1 MRAPLSDL
9 QFDDLGAIRTRPI
22 IKTGSDMTRE
32 QQNETLWY
40 FREHAEDWKAKALSK
55 DLLRVNVIRQRNG
68 YVLHVIKGRSDVGSA
83 LDIGCGTGDLVCD
96 LARLGISA
104 TGIDFAD
111 EMIRIAR
118 HRAEQ
123 DRLAQAQF
131 HCRSIF
137 EFDLSSRRYDVISAN
152 GFIEYI
158 SPGQLQQFLELAHGA
173 LNPGGSL
180 ILGSRN
186 RLFNLFSI
194 NAFTLEEIDRGAAAL
209 LLREAVAM
217 ARGASLDE
225 LAATEAATLQDAEA
239 KHQDTG
245 VGVST
250 RFQYTPV
257 QLMGMVI
264 AEGLVVEQLYPVH
277 IHGVPPAFKERRPE
291 VHVGIATLLQEFAL
305 EGASLIPY
313 ASTFMLHARKE

>member
-1 MRAPLSDL
+1 
-9 QFDDLGAIRTRPI
+9 
-22 IKTGSDMTRE
+22 MTIE
-32 QQNETLWY
+32 QQNESLWY
-40 FREHAEDWKAKALSK
+40 FREHAEDWKNKALSR
-55 DLLRVNVIRQRNG
+55 DRQRVNVIQQRNG
-68 YVLHVIKGRSDVGSA
+68 YVLHVIKGRSDAQSV

-96 LARLGISA
+96 IARLGIAA

-118 HRAEQ
+118 HQAEE
-123 DRLAQAQF
+123 DGLAQAEF

-137 EFDLSSRRYDVISAN
+137 DFDVTSKRYDVISAN

-158 SPGQLQQFLELAHGA
+158 SPGQLRQFLELAHRA

-186 RLFNLFSI
+186 RLFNIFSI
-194 NAFTLEEIDRGAAAL
+194 NAFTLEEIDRGAATL
-209 LLREAVAM
+209 LLREAVAL

-225 LAATEAATLQDAEA
+225 LAGTDSATLQDAEV
-239 KHQDTG
+239 KHQYTG

-257 QLMGMVI
+257 QLMRMVI
-264 AEGLVVEQLYPVH
+264 DGGLVVEQLYPVH
-277 IHGVPPAFKERRPE
+277 IHGVPPIFKERHPE
-291 VHVGIATLLQEFAL
+291 VHVGIANFLQEFAL
-305 EGASLIPY
+305 EDASLLIPY